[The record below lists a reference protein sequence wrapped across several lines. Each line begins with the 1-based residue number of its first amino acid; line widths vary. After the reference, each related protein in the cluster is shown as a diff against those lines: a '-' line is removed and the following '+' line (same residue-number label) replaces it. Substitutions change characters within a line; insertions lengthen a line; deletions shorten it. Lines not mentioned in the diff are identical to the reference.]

1 MFMLDK
7 RKYSNKHDWT
17 IFYYETE
24 IKGSP
29 NEIQ

>member
-1 MFMLDK
+1 MLDE
-7 RKYSNKHDWT
+7 RKYTNKHDWT